1 MAQKEGVSLNLNE
14 SLIGDEENNDRELIE
29 DFLLQVKEVQKLI
42 VSMGKKN
49 AELKELTDQQLND
62 NKSTNQQ
69 GLLH

>member
-1 MAQKEGVSLNLNE
+1 MSLNLNE

-49 AELKELTDQQLND
+49 TELKELTDQQIND

-69 GLLH
+69 GNPVS

>member
-1 MAQKEGVSLNLNE
+1 VSLNLNE

-49 AELKELTDQQLND
+49 TELKELTDQQIND

-69 GLLH
+69 GNPVS